1 MTETVMETGAL
12 NSLPLFTCTTVRYGQ
27 MLQEGFGILGEM
39 SEYMQSLQC
48 QDRRKFIQEPRGTL
62 LSPSGLLG
70 NTAYY
75 FFTLILQMKINT
87 CFEITVSH
95 FEILHIYFEE
105 CCVGVQKPV

>member
-1 MTETVMETGAL
+1 
-12 NSLPLFTCTTVRYGQ
+12 

-39 SEYMQSLQC
+39 SEYMRSLQR
-48 QDRRKFIQEPRGTL
+48 QERRKFIQEPRGTL

-70 NTAYY
+70 TQHII
-75 FFTLILQMKINT
+75 FFTLILQIKINT

-95 FEILHIYFEE
+95 FEILHIYLEE